1 MKTILLASTVFFAA
15 TGAAFAADAVAR
27 EPAPDIIPAGFVW
40 TGGYLGLQAGYAWSR
55 SHNFTAAGVFS
66 DPDPAGIFG
75 GVYAGYNH
83 QFPNNVVLGIEADM
97 NVSGMDGRTDIF
109 FPGGGQDLDHQ
120 FDSEVKWNGALRA
133 RLGYAI
139 DRFMPYVAGGLSVA
153 RYEFGLYRDD
163 SEYPR
168 QEAVWTGWNIGAGVE
183 YAATDKLLVR
193 AEYRYTDY
201 GDKVSDLPWG
211 DHDPSRTSL
220 ASHDIRLGVAY
231 KF

>member
-1 MKTILLASTVFFAA
+1 MKTILLASIVFLAA
-15 TGAAFAADAVAR
+15 ARAALAADAT
-27 EPAPDIIPAGFVW
+27 EPSAPDIIPAGFVW
-40 TGGYLGLQAGYAWSR
+40 TGGYVGLQAGYAWSR
-55 SHNFTAAGVFS
+55 SHSLNINGVFS
-66 DPDPAGIFG
+66 DPDPAGVFG
-75 GVYAGYNH
+75 GVYAGYIH
-83 QFPNNVVLGIEADM
+83 QFQNNFVLGIEADV
-97 NVSGMDGRTDIF
+97 NVSGIDGRTDIF

-139 DRFMPYVAGGLSVA
+139 GRFMPYAAGGLSAA

-168 QEAVWTGWNIGAGVE
+168 QKATWTGWNIGAGVE

-201 GDKVSDLPWG
+201 GDRASDLPYG
-211 DHDPSRTSL
+211 KLDPSRTSL
-220 ASHDIRLGVAY
+220 ASQDIRLGIAY